1 MGAYWFRLGSRGP
14 GGMQRTSVGLFNHS
28 GTQITA
34 NEEEE
39 TEMFLHAA

>member
-1 MGAYWFRLGSRGP
+1 MGAYWFRLGSRGS

-34 NEEEE
+34 KREDEA
-39 TEMFLHAA
+39 EMLLAA